1 MRWCYVLTAVLVLGC
16 QNQTTDY
23 LLDASC
29 IKAPLKISPEDVSV
43 PVSKTVKFT
52 ATGGTPPYTFNVFSG
67 SGTLSGSVYTAPSTI
82 GSAVVSVRD
91 AAGTRL
97 AALITIVT
105 DSNCPTNYIPVS
117 KNTAVGTTADF
128 CVSKYE
134 MKCNN
139 DATGA
144 ACSGSA
150 VSMAG
155 NQPWVNVTQ
164 LNAKSY
170 CAGLGTQYHLITNP
184 EWMTIARSI
193 EANASNWSTGTVS
206 SGALNRGHSDSSP
219 ATTLAAS
226 TDDNPCSGTGDT
238 CSTTVFHNQRRT
250 HTLSNGQIIWDLAGN
265 AKEFID
271 WQITNNRVG
280 TSSTSYEEINSL
292 VANGTMPSETFK
304 SNDTNLLEANG
315 IGAYWRDA
323 PGLNGYAARGGRA
336 ADGTKSG
343 IYHIDFEP
351 SSTYTSVN
359 VGFRC
364 AYQ

>member
-1 MRWCYVLTAVLVLGC
+1 MCWRYAFITVLAVGC
-16 QNQTTDY
+16 QNQSTDY
-23 LLDASC
+23 LLAGSYV
-29 IKAPLKISPEDVSV
+29 KAPLKISPEDVSV
-43 PVSKTVKFT
+43 PVSKTVQFS
-52 ATGGTPPYTFNVFSG
+52 ATGGTPPYTFSVFSG
-67 SGTLSGSVYTAPSTI
+67 NGTLSGSVYTAPSTI
-82 GSAVVSVRD
+82 GSSVVSVKD

-105 DSNCPTNYIPVS
+105 DANCPTNYIPVT

-134 MKCNN
+134 MKCGNAN
-139 DATGA
+139 GLGCTGSPISQA
-144 ACSGSA
+144 A
-150 VSMAG
+150 
-155 NQPWVNVTQ
+155 NQPWVNITQ
-164 LNAKSY
+164 TNAKAA

-193 EANASNWSTGTVS
+193 EATASNWSSGTVS
-206 SGALNRGHSDSSP
+206 SGAMNRGHSDSAP
-219 ATTLAAS
+219 NNTLAV
-226 TDDNPCSGTGDT
+226 TDNNNPCSDTGDT
-238 CSTTVFHNQRRT
+238 CSTSVFHDQRRT

-280 TSSTSYEEINSL
+280 TSSTSYEEINSV

-304 SNDTNLLEANG
+304 SNDTNLLEVNG

-343 IYHIDFEP
+343 IYHLDFEP
-351 SSTYTSVN
+351 SSTYTSAN